1 MSANKNY
8 AMGKPMGNNQVPF
21 FDSPPAIKAIATT
34 VRDTTATVS
43 SILALSQNTTAVEV
57 ASTGGPTYIRWYSQ
71 ATVDSSV
78 AATSVITTGSGAAF
92 DHAIPAASVR
102 RFVVPIS
109 IQVVG
114 ATSLQGA
121 NRDNGLFTHLGM
133 AGGTGASVIAITQY
147 GSSNSY

>member
-1 MSANKNY
+1 
-8 AMGKPMGNNQVPF
+8 MGQPMGNNSIPLF
-21 FDSPPAIKAIATT
+21 NCPPAIKAVAST

-43 SILALSQNTTAVEV
+43 SILILGQNTTAVEI
-57 ASTGGPTYIRWYSQ
+57 ASTGGPTYFKWMSQ

-78 AATSVITTGSGAAF
+78 AATSVVTTGATASF
-92 DHAIPAASVR
+92 DHVIPAATVR

-121 NRDNGLFTHLGM
+121 NPDNGLFTHIGM

>member
-8 AMGKPMGNNQVPF
+8 AMGKPMGNNQIPF
-21 FDSPPAIKAIATT
+21 YDSPPAIKAIAATIK
-34 VRDTTATVS
+34 DTTATVS
-43 SILALSQNTTAVEV
+43 SILILNQNTTAVEV
-57 ASTGGPTYIRWYSQ
+57 SVDGGPAYIKWMSQ

-78 AATSVITTGSGAAF
+78 AATSVITTGASASF
-92 DHAIPAASVR
+92 DNVVSDDTVR

-121 NRDNGLFTHLGM
+121 NRDNGLFTHLAM
-133 AGGTGASVIAITQY
+133 KGGTGASVIAITEY